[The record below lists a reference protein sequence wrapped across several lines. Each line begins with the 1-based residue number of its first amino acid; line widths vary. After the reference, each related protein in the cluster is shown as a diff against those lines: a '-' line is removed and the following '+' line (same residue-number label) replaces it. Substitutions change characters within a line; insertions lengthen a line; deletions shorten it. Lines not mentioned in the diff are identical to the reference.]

1 MGSHYWVLPG
11 HRHADVGWRDNR
23 IEHEWSLLE
32 EMELLCSW
40 AISKL
45 CNFKQVTPTHIGFY
59 PQRRCDTNAVL
70 WVTGCNVSKVPAL
83 YSVEQGSDDH
93 HDAER
98 TVVDGD
104 NLSKTFKYLLVGAAL
119 AWIMGQ
125 VKRGSEVTHEGE
137 LISHE
142 FKRQITG
149 ANTEPAW
156 PWKGWREVNRL
167 DLFGRQNQWA
177 WWLIECKVEGGTSV
191 NVNFL
196 VPGKSH

>member
-1 MGSHYWVLPG
+1 MNGACWT
-11 HRHADVGWRDNR
+11 R
-23 IEHEWSLLE
+23 WSCFVAEPFPSCVTLNKSLQLTLGFILKE
-32 EMELLCSW
+32 GVILMLFYELLDTMLVKFLLCRKCWARVRWSPWCREDSSGWCWPIQDLQVSASWSCSCMDNGS
-40 AISKL
+40 SKE
-45 CNFKQVTPTHIGFY
+45 G
-59 PQRRCDTNAVL
+59 
-70 WVTGCNVSKVPAL
+70 
-83 YSVEQGSDDH
+83 
-93 HDAER
+93 
-98 TVVDGD
+98 
-104 NLSKTFKYLLVGAAL
+104 
-119 AWIMGQ
+119 
-125 VKRGSEVTHEGE
+125 KRGTHEGE